1 MADYNGYNIFGL
13 TPQQKKSMTYTMGEL
28 ESGKVADPLPVGMPE
43 NIPDKVSVPNV
54 GNNQVVNNQ
63 VKPVQGPKPSYPGG
77 TGAGDGM
84 GYIQSL
90 YTSPQQEEEYR
101 KASVNKQRIMA
112 LGDALRHI
120 GNIYHTTRYAP
131 SQTFNSPVEAESA
144 KYKAEKAVRDANNYK
159 YMVQKQ
165 NEDKLKAEQAQREFE
180 NELKVANY
188 DLNKQKADSQLKTD
202 EARRKG
208 YDLDAQKKQSDLD
221 YLPTKRELE
230 RKNTE
235 SQIAAREDASK
246 RGWANV
252 GLARQRLAL
261 GWANH
266 NLSKSRSS
274 SRILAT
280 DKNKDYV
287 YAPSGATYS
296 FPKGTFTGTKG
307 KANIETIYNQ
317 MLKKGLVPE
326 EDFDTTLSDDDK
338 LAYILEAAST
348 ASGHDDFVYAAKRL
362 GYQYEG
368 GMSPEYSDK
377 IFKESRR
384 RQQKAADSTKY
395 SNFQF

>member
-1 MADYNGYNIFGL
+1 
-13 TPQQKKSMTYTMGEL
+13 
-28 ESGKVADPLPVGMPE
+28 
-43 NIPDKVSVPNV
+43 
-54 GNNQVVNNQ
+54 
-63 VKPVQGPKPSYPGG
+63 
-77 TGAGDGM
+77 
-84 GYIQSL
+84 
-90 YTSPQQEEEYR
+90 
-101 KASVNKQRIMA
+101 
-112 LGDALRHI
+112 
-120 GNIYHTTRYAP
+120 
-131 SQTFNSPVEAESA
+131 
-144 KYKAEKAVRDANNYK
+144 
-159 YMVQKQ
+159 
-165 NEDKLKAEQAQREFE
+165 
-180 NELKVANY
+180 
-188 DLNKQKADSQLKTD
+188 
-202 EARRKG
+202 
-208 YDLDAQKKQSDLD
+208 LDAQRKQSDLE
-221 YLPTKRELE
+221 YLPEKRELE
-230 RKNTE
+230 KKNTE
-235 SQIAAREDASK
+235 SQIKAREDASK

-317 MLKKGLVPE
+317 MMKKGLVPE
-326 EDFDTTLSDDDK
+326 EDFETTLSDDDK

-384 RQQKAADSTKY
+384 RQQKSAPKPATSTVKAGTQPKRK
-395 SNFQF
+395 STGLFN